1 MTHTILLTCQKVL
14 ETSRNTLSRH
24 NSTIVIIF
32 CDTQAKKH
40 TLHNIY
46 IIIILQTGSG
56 VHVDVTDKEVNS
68 GDYYWGKST
77 AIDSVLNK

>member
-1 MTHTILLTCQKVL
+1 MTDPTAVKQT
-14 ETSRNTLSRH
+14 
-24 NSTIVIIF
+24 
-32 CDTQAKKH
+32 KKH

>member
-1 MTHTILLTCQKVL
+1 M
-14 ETSRNTLSRH
+14 
-24 NSTIVIIF
+24 II
-32 CDTQAKKH
+32 DDYDV
-40 TLHNIY
+40 Y
-46 IIIILQTGSG
+46 IIIIQTGSG